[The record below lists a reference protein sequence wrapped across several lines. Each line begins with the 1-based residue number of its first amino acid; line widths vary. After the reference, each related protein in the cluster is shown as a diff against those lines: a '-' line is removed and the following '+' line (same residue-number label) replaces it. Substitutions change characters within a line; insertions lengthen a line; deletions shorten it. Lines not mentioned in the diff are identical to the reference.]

1 MIANADA
8 LLKPLTIKG
17 LTIRNRVMST
27 SHAPSYGKDGKPQ
40 ERYQLYHEE
49 KAKGGIG
56 LTMFGGSSSVS
67 VDSPAAPWNQIS
79 VADDSVVPFFREFSG
94 RIHRHGAK
102 LMIQLTHMGRRTK
115 WDTEHWLPVKSPSVT
130 REPASRAMAK
140 ALEQE
145 EIDRIVADFAAAA
158 KRCQEGGLDGC
169 EISAAHGHLVDQFWS
184 PHSNKRSDKYGG
196 SLDNRMRFG
205 IEVLTAMR
213 AAVGDDFVIGIRMS
227 GDEMLKGGLSHE
239 DCVAIAADYAGR
251 GLVDFLNIMGGQARD
266 HIAHAVSLPNMSFP
280 VAPFLALPSAIKR
293 EVDVPIF
300 HAQRV
305 TDLATGARAVAE
317 GHVDMIAMT
326 RAHIAD
332 PHLVKKLSEGRAD
345 DIRQCVGAGY
355 CIDRIYVGGDAL
367 CIQNAATG
375 REATMPHVIKKAAA
389 TKTAVVIGGGV
400 GGLEAAR
407 VLAERGHQVTLFEKS
422 DRLGGQVNLAS
433 KATWREAL
441 SGIPRWLTGQVQKL
455 GVDIRLNTEANEAEI
470 AALAPDIVIVATGGL
485 PQKGEASGFD
495 HAVTTWDVLEGR
507 SEPSGSVLLYDEIGG
522 HNAASTA
529 EHLAK
534 KGCLVEIV
542 THDRMIGE
550 EIGPTNQPVHLRELY
565 KLGVLMTPNAELIEI
580 YPEGNRLI
588 AALRNT
594 MTDAEEE
601 RVVDSVVVDYG
612 TQPVDGLHFKLKD
625 KAKNKGLTDLK
636 ALIDGRPQPFE
647 TNGAAPRGEGRAGGY
662 TLYRIG
668 DAVAGRNIHAAIYD
682 ALRLCKD
689 L

>member
-27 SHAPSYGKDGKPQ
+27 SHAPGYGKDGKPQ

-49 KAKGGIG
+49 KARGGIG
-56 LTMFGGSSSVS
+56 LTMFGGSSSVAL
-67 VDSPAAPWNQIS
+67 DSPAAPWNQIS
-79 VADDSVVPFFREFSG
+79 VADDGVIPYFQQFAERV
-94 RIHRHGAK
+94 HRHGAK

-115 WDTEHWLPVKSPSVT
+115 WDTENWFPTVSASAL
-130 REPASRAMAK
+130 REPASRTVPKVLEK
-140 ALEQE
+140 A
-145 EIDRIVADFAAAA
+145 EIRRIVRDFAAAA
-158 KRCQEGGLDGC
+158 RRCREGGLDGC

-184 PHSNKRSDKYGG
+184 PSANIRTDEYGG

-205 IEVLTAMR
+205 IEVLEAMR
-213 AAVGDDFVIGIRMS
+213 EAVGADYVIGIRMS
-227 GDEMLKGGLSHE
+227 GDEMLANGLSHE
-239 DCVAIAADYAGR
+239 DCVAIASEYARR
-251 GLVDFLNIMGGQARD
+251 GLVDFLNIVGGQARD

-280 VAPFLALPSAIKR
+280 VAPFLHLPSAIKR

-332 PHLVKKLSEGRAD
+332 PHLVKKLVEGRAD

-375 REATMPHVIKKAAA
+375 REATMPHVIARAETKK
-389 TKTAVVIGGGV
+389 KIVVVGAGP

-407 VLAERGHQVTLFEKS
+407 VAAERGHDVVLFEKEPVT
-422 DRLGGQVNLAS
+422 GGQITIAA

-441 SGIPRWLTGQVQKL
+441 SGIPRWLHAQVVKKGVDLRL
-455 GVDIRLNTEANEAEI
+455 GVAATPEMVLAE
-470 AALAPDIVIVATGGL
+470 APDVVILATGGTAS
-485 PQKGEASGFD
+485 KGHAKGAERIATTAEVLSG
-495 HAVTTWDVLEGR
+495 AV
-507 SEPSGSVLLYDEIGG
+507 EPTGTVLLYDEIGG

-529 EHLAK
+529 EVLARR
-534 KGCLVEIV
+534 GCLVEMV
-542 THDRMIGE
+542 THDRMVAE
-550 EIGPTNQPVHLRELY
+550 EVGTTNQPIHMRELY
-565 KLGVLMTPNAELIEI
+565 KLGVIMTPNMELMEV
-580 YPEGNRLI
+580 YPEGNRLV
-588 AALRNT
+588 AVLRNT

-601 RVVDSVVVDYG
+601 RVVDRVVADYG
-612 TQPVDGLHFKLKD
+612 TLPVEALHHAL
-625 KAKNKGLTDLK
+625 AAGSVNEGLTDQ
-636 ALIDGRPQPFE
+636 AAVVAGRPQPWPL
-647 TNGAAPRGEGRAGGY
+647 GQGY
-662 TLYRIG
+662 QLHRIG
-668 DAVAGRNIHAAIYD
+668 DALASRNIHAAIYD
-682 ALRLCKD
+682 ALRLVKD
-689 L
+689 M

>member
-27 SHAPSYGKDGKPQ
+27 SHAPGYGKDGKPQ

-56 LTMFGGSSSVS
+56 LTMFGGSSSVAL
-67 VDSPAAPWNQIS
+67 DSPAAPWNQIS
-79 VADDSVVPFFREFSG
+79 VADDAVVPFFREFSD

-115 WDTEHWLPVKSPSVT
+115 WDTEHWFPVKSASAT
-130 REPASRAMAK
+130 REPASRSIAK
-140 ALEQE
+140 ELEQE

-158 KRCQEGGLDGC
+158 RRCKDGGLDGF

-184 PHSNKRSDKYGG
+184 PNSNHRSDKYGG
-196 SLDNRMRFG
+196 SLENRMRFG

-213 AAVGDDFVIGIRMS
+213 EAVGDDYVIGMRMS

-239 DCVAIAADYAGR
+239 ECIAIASDYVGR
-251 GLVDFLNIMGGQARD
+251 GLVDFLNVIGGQARD
-266 HIAHAVSLPNMSFP
+266 HIAHAISLPNMSFP
-280 VAPFLALPSAIKR
+280 VAPFLSLPSAIKR

-332 PHLVKKLSEGRAD
+332 PHLVKKLSEGRAE

-375 REATMPHVIKKAAA
+375 RESTMPHVIPKAEAK
-389 TKTAVVIGGGV
+389 KTAVVVGGGV

-407 VLAERGHQVTLFEKS
+407 VLAERGHKVTLFEKT
-422 DRLGGQVNLAS
+422 DRLGGQVNIAS

-441 SGIPRWLTGQVQKL
+441 SGIPRWLAGQVTKL
-455 GVDIRLNTEANEAEI
+455 GVDIRLETAADAEAI
-470 AALAPDIVIVATGGL
+470 AALSPDIVVVATGGL
-485 PQKGEASGFD
+485 PSRGEAKGYE

-507 SEPSGSVLLYDEIGG
+507 VEPAGTVLLFDEIGG

-529 EHLAK
+529 ELLAK
-534 KGCLVEIV
+534 RGCLVEV
-542 THDRMIGE
+542 ATHDRMVAE
-550 EIGPTNQPVHLRELY
+550 EVGTTNQPVHLRELY
-565 KLGVLMTPNAELIEI
+565 KLGVIMTPNMELIEI
-580 YPEGNRLI
+580 YPEGNRMI

-594 MTDAEEE
+594 MTEAEEE
-601 RVVDSVVVDYG
+601 RVVDTVVVDYG
-612 TQPVDGLHFKLKD
+612 TQPVDDLHFALK
-625 KAKNKGLTDLK
+625 AGSKNKGFTDLAAIVK
-636 ALIDGRPQPFE
+636 GEPQPYE
-647 TNGAAPRGEGRAGGY
+647 LNGAGAAPGY

>member
-27 SHAPSYGKDGKPQ
+27 SHAPGYGKDGKPQ

-56 LTMFGGSSSVS
+56 LTMFGGSSSVAI
-67 VDSPAAPWNQIS
+67 DSPATPWAQVS
-79 VADDSVVPFFREFSG
+79 AADDGVIPFFQEFSD

-115 WDTEHWLPVKSPSVT
+115 SDTDNWMPTIAPSIR
-130 REPASRAMAK
+130 REPASRSVPKEM
-140 ALEQE
+140 EQE
-145 EIDRIVADFAAAA
+145 DIDRVVHAFAQAAR
-158 KRCQEGGLDGC
+158 RCREGGLDGC

-184 PHSNKRSDKYGG
+184 PSSNQRTDAYGG
-196 SLDNRMRFG
+196 SLENRMRFG
-205 IEVLTAMR
+205 IEVLEAMR
-213 AAVGDDFVIGIRMS
+213 MAAGDDFVIGIRMS
-227 GDEMLKGGLSHE
+227 GDEMVGDGLSQ
-239 DCVAIAADYAGR
+239 DDLTAIAAEYARR

-280 VAPFLALPSAIKR
+280 VAPFLYLPSAIKR
-293 EVDVPIF
+293 EVDIPVF

-305 TDLATGARAVAE
+305 TDLASAARAVAE
-317 GHVDMIAMT
+317 GHVDMVAMT

-332 PHLVKKLSEGRAD
+332 PHLVRKLQEGRAD

-375 REATMPHVIKKAAA
+375 REATMPHDVAPGTTRKKA
-389 TKTAVVIGGGV
+389 VVVGGGPA
-400 GGLEAAR
+400 GLEAAR
-407 VLAERGHQVTLFEKS
+407 VLALRGHSVVLFEKQAAT
-422 DRLGGQVNLAS
+422 GGQISIAA

-441 SGIPRWLTGQVQKL
+441 SGISRWLNTQVVKL
-455 GVDIRLNTEANEAEI
+455 GVDMRLGQEATEEAV
-470 AALAPDIVIVATGGL
+470 LAEKPDIVIVATGGR
-485 PQKGEASGFD
+485 PNHGHAKGADSF
-495 HAVTTWDVLEGR
+495 AVSTWDVLTGAV
-507 SEPSGSVLLYDEIGG
+507 EPTGSVLVYDEQGQ
-522 HNAASTA
+522 HNASSTA

-534 KGCLVEIV
+534 RGCLVEIA
-542 THDRMIGE
+542 THDRMVGE
-550 EIGPTNQPVHLRELY
+550 EIGTTNQPIHLRELY
-565 KLGVLMTPNAELIEI
+565 KLGVVMSPNMELIEI
-580 YPEGNRLI
+580 YPEGNRLV

-594 MTDAEEE
+594 YTDTEEE
-601 RVVDSVVVDYG
+601 RVVDRVVVDYG
-612 TQPVDGLHFKLKD
+612 SLPMDQLYFGLKEKSRNH
-625 KAKNKGLTDLK
+625 GQTDQE
-636 ALIDGRPQPFE
+636 ALVAGRPQP
-647 TNGAAPRGEGRAGGY
+647 GEGEGFA
-662 TLYRIG
+662 LYRIG

-689 L
+689 I